1 MSTSRIPVCMRFL
14 TVYRKSI
21 DKTHAAGYNGRQIK
35 RKESCCSDVGRR
47 SEPLTPPPVRAG
59 GKIIQNACFA
69 SFWRGGQPAHMK
81 PKAARAAA
89 ITTRAKMAQNT
100 HFVSAG
106 CGARARRAYEARHA
120 DKRLI
125 LQAITLPRGRAEG
138 SEARSSVEL
147 FPRYLLTSPAA
158 CGIIWSKGAAVS
170 CHRRT

>member
-125 LQAITLPRGRAEG
+125 LPQLPCRADGRGDSRA
-138 SEARSSVEL
+138 RKSVNL
-147 FPRYLLTSPAA
+147 FPIS
-158 CGIIWSKGAAVS
+158 S
-170 CHRRT
+170 